1 MYLRQT
7 PQFVLAILPIIV
19 GFMLSQ
25 SKESAYNRV
34 VLLLFIFSIFMFFFA
49 GAILSPSLKPANA
62 LPLSFNFL
70 NILKG
75 TVIFVLT
82 SITPVLCLNDFYDK
96 KSLLTYYSTSTITV
110 IAMSLLIVMVLGN
123 QEAML
128 YRYPEFVLL
137 KRIKIYEFFSN
148 VENLFVIMIVTDFIT
163 TIGAGLKNM
172 ELNGKIKPTVVI
184 ILLCLLTSICHED
197 ISLYINSPGGSV
209 VAGLAIYDTMNF
221 IKSDVSTI
229 VVGMAASMGSFLLA
243 AGTKGKRYA
252 LPNSEVMIHEVL
264 GGTEGQ
270 ATVIKIQADRILKLR
285 DKMNSLL
292 AKHTGKSIS
301 KINKDTE
308 RDNFLT
314 AKEALEYGLIDKIL
328 DKK

>member
-1 MYLRQT
+1 MGNRDVFFYSRVLFWGFGISLILNLTGTGFWISELLGALISFVILLSVKKVNRSKLFKKISGFIFAFFATIILVNMGGTMYLRQT

-75 TVIFVLT
+75 TLIFVLT
-82 SITPVLCLNDFYDK
+82 SITPVLCLNDFDDK

-128 YRYPEFVLL
+128 YRYPEFVLF

-184 ILLCLLTSICHED
+184 ILLCLLTSICCSHTN
-197 ISLYINSPGGSV
+197 IMTTFYFYYPYILMPLLIV
-209 VAGLAIYDTMNF
+209 TLF
-221 IKSDVSTI
+221 PKRKSY
-229 VVGMAASMGSFLLA
+229 
-243 AGTKGKRYA
+243 KK
-252 LPNSEVMIHEVL
+252 
-264 GGTEGQ
+264 
-270 ATVIKIQADRILKLR
+270 
-285 DKMNSLL
+285 
-292 AKHTGKSIS
+292 
-301 KINKDTE
+301 
-308 RDNFLT
+308 
-314 AKEALEYGLIDKIL
+314 KEI
-328 DKK
+328 